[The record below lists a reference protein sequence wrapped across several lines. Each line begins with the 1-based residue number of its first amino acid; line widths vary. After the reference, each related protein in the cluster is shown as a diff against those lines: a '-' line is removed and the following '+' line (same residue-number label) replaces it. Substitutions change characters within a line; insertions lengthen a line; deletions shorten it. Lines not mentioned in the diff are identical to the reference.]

1 VSERTATAVWVDGGL
16 VDPASASVSAFDHGL
31 TVGDGV
37 FETLRVYR
45 GTPFALRRHLDRL
58 ARSAAGLA
66 LPVPDRA
73 ELERACAEVVAAAG
87 LAEARLRLT
96 VTGGPGPLGSP
107 RGEAPPTVV
116 AAVAP
121 LAPVSPAAAVA
132 VAPWP
137 RNERGPLAGLK
148 TTSYAENV
156 VLLAWADERG
166 AEEAI
171 VADTTGRLCEG
182 TGANVFV
189 VHDGRLRTPTLA
201 SGCLAGVTARSTG
214 RPSRPPR
221 VLERRRRPPPSVSWW
236 RRTSIPSEPSGERS
250 RPAERDE
257 PGWGAWWTTTPTD
270 GWRRG
275 WPPSRRY
282 HPRRPCSSG

>member
-1 VSERTATAVWVDGGL
+1 MSVGAAAVWVDGRL
-16 VDPASASVSAFDHGL
+16 ADPATAAVSAFDHGL

-37 FETLRVYR
+37 FETLRVYG

-58 ARSAAGLA
+58 ARSATGLT

-73 ELERACAEVVAAAG
+73 VLARACTEVVAASG
-87 LAEARLRLT
+87 LGDARLRLT

-107 RGEAPPTVV
+107 RGGGPPTVV

-121 LAPVSPAAAVA
+121 LAPVSSLAAVA
-132 VAPWP
+132 IAPWP

-156 VLLAWADERG
+156 VLLAWAKERG

-171 VADTTGRLCEG
+171 VADTQGRLCEG

-189 VHDGRLRTPTLA
+189 VHGGRLRTPTLA
-201 SGCLAGVTARSTG
+201 SGCLAGVTRAL
-214 RPSRPPR
+214 
-221 VLERRRRPPPSVSWW
+221 VLEHTDAEEADLPLDALATADEAFLTSSTREVQAVGEVDGEALSAVPGP
-236 RRTSIPSEPSGERS
+236 RTKE
-250 RPAERDE
+250 AVAAFRDLV
-257 PGWGAWWTTTPTD
+257 A
-270 GWRRG
+270 
-275 WPPSRRY
+275 S
-282 HPRRPCSSG
+282 

>member
-1 VSERTATAVWVDGGL
+1 MIASAVWIDGGL

-58 ARSAAGLA
+58 GRSAAGLA
-66 LPVPDRA
+66 LPMPDRA

-87 LAEARLRLT
+87 LADARLRLT

-107 RGEAPPTVV
+107 RGGGPPTLV

-121 LAPVSPAAAVA
+121 LAPVSSAAAVA

-156 VLLAWADERG
+156 VLLAWARERG

-201 SGCLAGVTARSTG
+201 SGCLAGITRDLVLAHTDAEEADLALDALATADEAFLTSSTREVQPIG
-214 RPSRPPR
+214 
-221 VLERRRRPPPSVSWW
+221 VVDGQAL
-236 RRTSIPSEPSGERS
+236 
-250 RPAERDE
+250 PAT
-257 PGWGAWWTTTPTD
+257 PG
-270 GWRRG
+270 
-275 WPPSRRY
+275 
-282 HPRRPCSSG
+282 PCTKEAASAFRAVVASDLDP

>member
-1 VSERTATAVWVDGGL
+1 MSGVAAAWVDGSL
-16 VDPASASVSAFDHGL
+16 VAPDAASVSAFDHGL

-58 ARSAAGLA
+58 GRSAAGLG
-66 LPVPDRA
+66 LPVPDREVLA
-73 ELERACAEVVAAAG
+73 RACAEVVDAGG

-107 RGEAPPTVV
+107 RGAGPPTVV

-121 LAPVSPAAAVA
+121 LAPVAPMAAVA

-156 VLLAWADERG
+156 VLLAWARERG
-166 AEEAI
+166 AEEAV

-201 SGCLAGVTARSTG
+201 SGCLAGVTRALVLEQTDAEEADLALADLASADEAFLTSSTREVQPIGSVDGRPLPDAAGPRTSAARSAFRDLLTG
-214 RPSRPPR
+214 HLDP
-221 VLERRRRPPPSVSWW
+221 
-236 RRTSIPSEPSGERS
+236 
-250 RPAERDE
+250 
-257 PGWGAWWTTTPTD
+257 
-270 GWRRG
+270 
-275 WPPSRRY
+275 
-282 HPRRPCSSG
+282 

>member
-1 VSERTATAVWVDGGL
+1 VSGVAAAWVDGSL
-16 VDPASASVSAFDHGL
+16 VAPGAATVSAFDHGL

-58 ARSAAGLA
+58 GRSAAGLG
-66 LPVPDRA
+66 LPVPDREVLA
-73 ELERACAEVVAAAG
+73 RACAEVVDAGG

-107 RGEAPPTVV
+107 RGAGPPTVV

-121 LAPVSPAAAVA
+121 LAPVAPMAAVA

-156 VLLAWADERG
+156 VLLAWARERG
-166 AEEAI
+166 AEEAV

-189 VHDGRLRTPTLA
+189 VHAGRLRTPTLA
-201 SGCLAGVTARSTG
+201 SGCLAGVTRALVLEQTEAEEVDLALDDLASADEAFLTSSTREVQPIGSIDGRPLPAAPGPCTSAARSAFRDLVTG
-214 RPSRPPR
+214 HLDP
-221 VLERRRRPPPSVSWW
+221 
-236 RRTSIPSEPSGERS
+236 
-250 RPAERDE
+250 
-257 PGWGAWWTTTPTD
+257 
-270 GWRRG
+270 
-275 WPPSRRY
+275 
-282 HPRRPCSSG
+282 

>member
-1 VSERTATAVWVDGGL
+1 MSGIAAAWVDGTL
-16 VDPASASVSAFDHGL
+16 VAPDAASVSAFDHGL

-58 ARSAAGLA
+58 GRSAAGLG
-66 LPVPDRA
+66 LPVPDREVLA
-73 ELERACAEVVAAAG
+73 RACAEVVDAGG
-87 LAEARLRLT
+87 LADARLRLT

-107 RGEAPPTVV
+107 RGAGPPTVV

-156 VLLAWADERG
+156 VLLAWARERG
-166 AEEAI
+166 AEEA
-171 VADTTGRLCEG
+171 VVGDTTGRLCEG

-201 SGCLAGVTARSTG
+201 SGCLAGVTRDL
-214 RPSRPPR
+214 
-221 VLERRRRPPPSVSWW
+221 VLERTDAEEVDLALDDLASADEAFLTSSTREVQPIGSVDGRPLPAASGP
-236 RRTSIPSEPSGERS
+236 RTSAARS
-250 RPAERDE
+250 AFRDLV
-257 PGWGAWWTTTPTD
+257 TD
-270 GWRRG
+270 DLD
-275 WPPSRRY
+275 P
-282 HPRRPCSSG
+282 

>member
-1 VSERTATAVWVDGGL
+1 MSEATAVWVDGAL
-16 VDPASASVSAFDHGL
+16 VDPATASVSAFDHGL

-45 GTPFALRRHLDRL
+45 GTPFALSRHLDRL

-73 ELERACAEVVAAAG
+73 QLVRACTEVVAAG
-87 LAEARLRLT
+87 GRAEARLRLT

-107 RGEAPPTVV
+107 RGPGPPTVV

-148 TTSYAENV
+148 TTSYADNV
-156 VLLAWADERG
+156 VLLAWARDRG
-166 AEEAI
+166 AEEAV
-171 VADTTGRLCEG
+171 VADTRGRLCEG

-189 VHDGRLRTPTLA
+189 VHGGRLRTPTLA
-201 SGCLAGVTARSTG
+201 SGCLAGITREL
-214 RPSRPPR
+214 
-221 VLERRRRPPPSVSWW
+221 VLEHTEAEEADLPLEALATAEEAFL
-236 RRTSIPSEPSGERS
+236 TSSTREVQPI
-250 RPAERDE
+250 
-257 PGWGAWWTTTPTD
+257 GWVDGRALPTTP
-270 GWRRG
+270 G
-275 WPPSRRY
+275 
-282 HPRRPCSSG
+282 PRTTEAAAAFRALVASQLDP

>member
-1 VSERTATAVWVDGGL
+1 MSERTATAVWVDGGL

-171 VADTTGRLCEG
+171 VADTIGRLCEG

-201 SGCLAGVTARSTG
+201 SGCLAGVTRAL
-214 RPSRPPR
+214 
-221 VLERRRRPPPSVSWW
+221 VLELTDAEEIDLPLDALATAEEAFLTSSTREVQAIGEVDGQALPPTPGP
-236 RRTSIPSEPSGERS
+236 RTKEAAAAFRELVASNLDP
-250 RPAERDE
+250 
-257 PGWGAWWTTTPTD
+257 
-270 GWRRG
+270 
-275 WPPSRRY
+275 
-282 HPRRPCSSG
+282 

>member
-1 VSERTATAVWVDGGL
+1 MSAGAVWINGGL
-16 VDPASASVSAFDHGL
+16 VDPPTASVSAFDHGL

-37 FETLRVYR
+37 FETLRVYG

-66 LPVPDRA
+66 LPVPERA
-73 ELERACAEVVAAAG
+73 ELERACAEVVAAGG
-87 LAEARLRLT
+87 LADARLRLT

-107 RGEAPPTVV
+107 RGAGPPTVV

-121 LAPVSPAAAVA
+121 LAPVPPAAAVV

-156 VLLAWADERG
+156 VLLGWAKERG

-189 VHDGRLRTPTLA
+189 VHDGRLRTPALA
-201 SGCLAGVTARSTG
+201 SGCLAGVTRALVLATTDAEEVDLPLDALATADEAFLTSSTREVQAIGEVDG
-214 RPSRPPR
+214 RPLP
-221 VLERRRRPPPSVSWW
+221 
-236 RRTSIPSEPSGERS
+236 
-250 RPAERDE
+250 
-257 PGWGAWWTTTPTD
+257 TTP
-270 GWRRG
+270 G
-275 WPPSRRY
+275 
-282 HPRRPCSSG
+282 PCTSGAAAAFRALVASDLDP

>member
-1 VSERTATAVWVDGGL
+1 MNEGTAVWVNGAL
-16 VDPASASVSAFDHGL
+16 VDPAIAAVSAFDHGL

-45 GTPFALRRHLDRL
+45 GSPFALRRHLDRL

-66 LPVPDRA
+66 LPAPDPA
-73 ELERACAEVVAAAG
+73 ELARACTEVVAAGG

-107 RGEAPPTVV
+107 RGTGPPTVI

-156 VLLAWADERG
+156 VLLAWARERG

-171 VADTTGRLCEG
+171 VADTRGRLCEG

-189 VHDGRLRTPTLA
+189 VHGGRLRTPTLA
-201 SGCLAGVTARSTG
+201 SGCLAGITRELVLAATDAEEVELPLEALATAEEAFLTSSTREVQPVGWVDG
-214 RPSRPPR
+214 RALPR
-221 VLERRRRPPPSVSWW
+221 TPGP
-236 RRTSIPSEPSGERS
+236 RTSEAVAAFRALVASDLDP
-250 RPAERDE
+250 
-257 PGWGAWWTTTPTD
+257 
-270 GWRRG
+270 
-275 WPPSRRY
+275 
-282 HPRRPCSSG
+282 

>member
-1 VSERTATAVWVDGGL
+1 MSGVAAAWVDGSL
-16 VDPASASVSAFDHGL
+16 VAPDAATVSAFDHGL

-58 ARSAAGLA
+58 GRSAAGLG
-66 LPVPDRA
+66 LRVPDREVLA
-73 ELERACAEVVAAAG
+73 RACAEVVDAGG
-87 LAEARLRLT
+87 LADARLRLT

-107 RGEAPPTVV
+107 RGAGPPTVV

-121 LAPVSPAAAVA
+121 LAPVAPMAAVA

-156 VLLAWADERG
+156 VLLAWARERG
-166 AEEAI
+166 AEEAV

-201 SGCLAGVTARSTG
+201 SGCLAGVTRALVLEQTDAEEADLALDDLASADEAFLTSSTREVQPIGSVDGRPLAAPGPRTSAARSAFRDLVTG
-214 RPSRPPR
+214 HLDP
-221 VLERRRRPPPSVSWW
+221 
-236 RRTSIPSEPSGERS
+236 
-250 RPAERDE
+250 
-257 PGWGAWWTTTPTD
+257 
-270 GWRRG
+270 
-275 WPPSRRY
+275 
-282 HPRRPCSSG
+282 

>member
-1 VSERTATAVWVDGGL
+1 VWVDGGL

-201 SGCLAGVTARSTG
+201 SGCLAGVTRAL
-214 RPSRPPR
+214 
-221 VLERRRRPPPSVSWW
+221 VLELTDAEEIDLPLDALATAEEAFLTSSTREVQAIGEVDGHALPPTPGP
-236 RRTSIPSEPSGERS
+236 RTKEAAAAFRELVASNLDP
-250 RPAERDE
+250 
-257 PGWGAWWTTTPTD
+257 
-270 GWRRG
+270 
-275 WPPSRRY
+275 
-282 HPRRPCSSG
+282 